1 MAGKIF
7 VAQHIPLM
15 CEGISAAIEN
25 DDELSIIKC
34 CNNCEDTYENV
45 LVLRPNV
52 LLIDAD
58 LPNEGGISLSKIILE
73 EISNISILII
83 VGQQNNS
90 ISMIPLIRM
99 GIMGCISR
107 NISLENLI
115 NSIKF
120 VQQGQIVLE
129 SKFIEKELDDGFIGS
144 QLLIPR
150 NWSLGNREIQVLSMV
165 AVGMTNREIAY
176 KLMISERTVQA
187 HCGNIF
193 RKMGVHSR
201 TEATFR
207 AMKEGLIPA

>member
-1 MAGKIF
+1 MNGKIL

-15 CEGISAAIEN
+15 CKGICSAIEA
-25 DDELSIIKC
+25 DDELSIFKC
-34 CNNCEDTYENV
+34 CNNCEDTYEKV
-45 LVLRPNV
+45 LEMRPSV

-58 LPNEGGISLSKIILE
+58 LPNEGGISLSKKILE

-83 VGQQNNS
+83 VGQRANS
-90 ISMIPLIRM
+90 ISVIPLIRM

-115 NSIKF
+115 NTIKF
-120 VQQGQIVLE
+120 VQNGQIILE
-129 SKFIEKELDDGFIGS
+129 SKFLGKELEDKFNGS
-144 QLLIPR
+144 QLLKSG
-150 NWSLGNREIQVLSMV
+150 NWSLGNRESQVLSLV

-176 KLMISERTVQA
+176 KLRISERTVQA

-201 TEATFR
+201 TEATFH